1 MKKSSFVNESLEYD
15 THTAAREFFEVI
27 IKQDTLYGKN
37 MNREAKHSPYH
48 IANSLIHL
56 IKDGSVPN
64 VEDAL
69 LYCMNKTGISF
80 NMENDKKRMAWNNLL
95 QNLKDYNGG
104 HNAILN
110 GREVFTFIA
119 ENKAS
124 KITKTGKKLLF
135 FNADLHFD
143 FYKNKKSGFYD
154 HALLLEGDTVIR
166 TYNKDTGEER
176 SVRYEVL
183 NGLSPVLAMPEK
195 ITYTAMDV
203 RDRYVF
209 HQDSGHGWLEV
220 PAREIKAMGLEGRIT
235 SYSYLHEDKAYLEE
249 DLDAGTFLDMRKL
262 LPKPVAIQNNYM
274 DGMCRIR
281 DYPHYRPENIVVE
294 KEKPAQKSSR
304 SKDIEWE
311 R

>member
-1 MKKSSFVNESLEYD
+1 MNKTSLVNQNLEYD
-15 THTAAREFFEVI
+15 TQTAAREFFEVI

-37 MNREAKHSPYH
+37 MNREAKHGPYH
-48 IANSLIHL
+48 IANALVNL

-64 VEDAL
+64 IEDAL

-80 NMENDKKRMAWNNLL
+80 NIENDKKRIGWDSLL
-95 QNLKDYNGG
+95 QNLRDYNGG
-104 HNAILN
+104 HNTIPN
-110 GREVFTFIA
+110 CREQFTFIV

-124 KITKTGKKLLF
+124 KITKTGKNLLF

-154 HALLLEGDTVIR
+154 QVLLLDGDTPIR

-176 SVRYEVL
+176 SVQYEVL
-183 NGLSPVLAMPEK
+183 NGLCRVLTMPEK
-195 ITYTAMDV
+195 ITYTPMDV
-203 RDRYVF
+203 RESYVY

-220 PAREIKAMGLEGRIT
+220 PIREIKAMGLEERIT
-235 SYSYLHEDKAYLEE
+235 PYSYLHEGKAYLEE
-249 DLDAGTFLDMRKL
+249 DVDAGTFLDMRNL
-262 LPKPVAIQNNYM
+262 LPKPVAIQNNHM

-281 DYPHYRPENIVVE
+281 DYPHFRPENIVIE
-294 KEKPAQKSSR
+294 KEKPARKVSR

>member
-1 MKKSSFVNESLEYD
+1 MNKTSLVNESLEYD
-15 THTAAREFFEVI
+15 THTAARDFFEVT
-27 IKQDTLYGKN
+27 IKQDTLYGKK
-37 MNREAKHSPYH
+37 MNREAKHCPYH
-48 IANSLIHL
+48 IANALINL

-95 QNLKDYNGG
+95 QHLRDYNGG

-110 GREVFTFIA
+110 GREEFTFIA

-124 KITKTGKKLLF
+124 KIAKTGKNLLF

-154 HALLLEGDTVIR
+154 HALLLEGDTPIR

-183 NGLSPVLAMPEK
+183 NGLSRVLTTPDK
-195 ITYTAMDV
+195 ITYKAMDV
-203 RDRYVF
+203 QGSYVF

-220 PAREIKAMGLEGRIT
+220 PARELRAMGMEGRIT
-235 SYSYLHEDKAYLEE
+235 PCSYLYEGKAYLEE
-249 DLDAGTFLDMRKL
+249 DMDAGTFLDMRNL
-262 LPKPVAIQNNYM
+262 LPKPVSSQNNYIA
-274 DGMCRIR
+274 GMCRIR

-294 KEKPAQKSSR
+294 KEKPARRTSR